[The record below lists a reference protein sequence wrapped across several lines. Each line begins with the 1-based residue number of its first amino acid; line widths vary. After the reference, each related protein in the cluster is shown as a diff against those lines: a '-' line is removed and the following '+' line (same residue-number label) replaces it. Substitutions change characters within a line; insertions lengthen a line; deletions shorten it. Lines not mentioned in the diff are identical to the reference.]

1 MSKQKH
7 YSGALSRRLLL
18 RYAASLAAVAGTVLL
33 LAAFAVLFLGNFG
46 FWRRTAVLR
55 QLVYWCRDY
64 FLLLFILCTLGG
76 WLAVTAR
83 FFQIPLRYL
92 DALAEELAQHEV
104 VIATEVGGGVVPVD
118 PDERAAREAAGRLGC
133 LLAQRAERVV
143 RVFCGLPVVL
153 K

>member
-18 RYAASLAAVAGTVLL
+18 RYAASLAAVAGVVLA
-33 LAAFAVLFLGNFG
+33 LAVFAVLFLGNFG

-92 DALAEELAQHEV
+92 DALAEA
-104 VIATEVGGGVVPVD
+104 A
-118 PDERAAREAAGRLGC
+118 ERLPLPEAEPAGRPRGQGRG
-133 LLAQRAERVV
+133 AAE
-143 RVFCGLPVVL
+143 